1 MNKKLFSLVA
11 LFILSFATVGAQTFI
26 SPTGTQKIGHYV
38 LKLEDFSQL
47 VVKDGVNINYKSSVD
62 SAGMAVFDAPDNIAS
77 TIVFSPK
84 KDKLTIQYD
93 VRNEKYKNIPTIT
106 VYSKF
111 LTSVE
116 NQADSVIRILNIN
129 SGPELKLKVVGNGK
143 IVANNIIVNKLSA
156 NITTGKGI
164 IVTSGQCGFANFSN
178 YGAGQ
183 IQADL
188 LKCDEIKCKLMG
200 TGTIGCY
207 PLKKLEAIGVGTGK
221 VYYRG
226 EPETIDK
233 STISTQVIQINAEDT
248 EYD

>member
-1 MNKKLFSLVA
+1 MNKKILLPVA
-11 LFILSFATVGAQTFI
+11 LFVSTIATIGAQTL
-26 SPTGTQKIGHYV
+26 GHYV
-38 LKLEDFSQL
+38 IKLEDFSQL

-77 TIVFSPK
+77 LIVFSPK
-84 KDKLTIQYD
+84 KDKLTVQYD
-93 VRNEKYKNIPTIT
+93 VRNEKYKNIPTVT

-116 NQADSVIRILNIN
+116 NNSDSTIRILNIN
-129 SGPELKLKVVGNGK
+129 SGPELKLKIVGNGK
-143 IVANNIIVNKLSA
+143 IVANNIIINKLSA

-178 YGAGQ
+178 YGAGK
-183 IQADL
+183 IHGDL
-188 LKCDEIKCKLMG
+188 LKCDEVKCKLMG

-207 PLKKLEAIGVGTGK
+207 PVKKLDAIGVGTGK
-221 VYYRG
+221 IYYRG
-226 EPETIDK
+226 EPDTIDK
-233 STISTQVIQINAEDT
+233 STISTQVVQIPAEDT